1 MMLMM
6 EDYVKTAYRDIKNRK
21 KRSWLTMIGI
31 IIGIAAV
38 VSLISLG
45 QGLKDGMNA
54 EFEKMG
60 ADIIMIMPGSGFESM
75 GSAGSSLTKDDI
87 EVIRKVRGVNVAGGM
102 ITKIA
107 KVEYGNEMKYSW
119 VTGLALDESKEIID
133 NMDSF
138 NIESGRDLKSGD
150 TYKTIIGNSV
160 ASGDFFKTKVRAGDY
175 VMINGKKFR
184 VVGTLE
190 RIGNPDDDQAMMIP
204 LETARDLFD
213 EPDNLMVI
221 MANIKPGFEASDVA
235 ENIKKAMRKDRDQK
249 KGEEDFSVQTAEQL
263 KETVTS
269 ILNLVQAVL
278 IGIAGIS
285 LLVGGIGIMNTMY
298 TSVIERT
305 RDIGVMKAIGAR
317 NINIMWIFLIESG
330 IIGLVGGA
338 IGCAIGISISKSIEY
353 MSSAQLGVDYLKASV
368 APELIFGAL
377 AFSFFVGMLSGTLP
391 AVRAAR
397 LKPTDALRYE

>member
-1 MMLMM
+1 MMFMM

-54 EFEKMG
+54 EFDKMG
-60 ADIIMIMPGSGFESM
+60 AEIIMIMPGSGFESM
-75 GSAGSSLTKDDI
+75 GSVGSSLTKDDV
-87 EVIRKVRGVNVAGGM
+87 EVIRKVRGVNVAGGFL
-102 ITKIA
+102 TKIA
-107 KVEYGNEMKYSW
+107 KVEFGNEMKYSW
-119 VTGLALDESKEIID
+119 VSGLALDESKEIID
-133 NMDSF
+133 NMESF
-138 NIESGRDLKSGD
+138 VIESGRDLKRGD

-160 ASGDFFKTKVRAGDY
+160 ASGDFFKTKVRTGDY

-184 VVGTLE
+184 VVGTIG

-213 EPDNLMVI
+213 EPDALMVI
-221 MANIKPGFEASDVA
+221 MANIKPGFDASDVA

-249 KGEEDFSVQTAEQL
+249 KGEEDFSVQTADQL
-263 KETVTS
+263 KETVES

-298 TSVIERT
+298 TSVLERT

-353 MSSAQLGVDYLKASV
+353 LSSVELGVDYLKASV

-377 AFSFFVGMLSGTLP
+377 AFSFFVGMISGTLP
-391 AVRAAR
+391 ALRAAR

>member
-31 IIGIAAV
+31 IIGVAAV
-38 VSLISLG
+38 VSLVSLG

-54 EFEKMG
+54 EFDKMG
-60 ADIIMIMPGSGFESM
+60 AEIIMIMPGSGFQSM
-75 GSAGSSLTKDDI
+75 GSAGSSLTNDDV
-87 EVIRKVRGVNVAGGM
+87 EVIRKVRGVNLAGGFL
-102 ITKIA
+102 TKIA
-107 KVEYGNEMKYSW
+107 KVEFGNEMKYSW
-119 VTGLALDESKEIID
+119 VSGLALDESKEIID

-138 NIESGRDLKSGD
+138 NVESGRDLKRGD
-150 TYKTIIGNSV
+150 TYKTLAGNAV
-160 ASGDFFKTKVRAGDY
+160 ASGDFFKNKVRAGDY
-175 VMINGKKFR
+175 VMINDKKFR

-190 RIGNPDDDQAMMIP
+190 RIGNPDDDQAFIIP

-221 MANIKPGFEASDVA
+221 MANLKPGFDASDVA
-235 ENIKKAMRKDRDQK
+235 ENIKKAMRRDRDQK
-249 KGEEDFSVQTAEQL
+249 KGEEDFSVQTSEQL
-263 KETVTS
+263 KETVGV

-298 TSVIERT
+298 TSVLERT

-317 NINIMWIFLIESG
+317 NSNIMWIFLIESG

-338 IGCAIGISISKSIEY
+338 IGCAIGIAISKSIEY
-353 MSSAQLGVDYLKASV
+353 ASSTQLGVDYLKAST

-377 AFSFFVGMLSGTLP
+377 MFSFLVGMLSGTLP
-391 AVRAAR
+391 AMRAAR

>member
-1 MMLMM
+1 MM
-6 EDYVKTAYRDIKNRK
+6 EDYIKTAYRDIKNRK

-45 QGLKDGMNA
+45 QGLKDAVN
-54 EFEKMG
+54 EQFEMMG
-60 ADIIMIMPGSGFESM
+60 AEIIMIMPGSGFQSM
-75 GSAGSSLTKDDI
+75 GSAGSSLGRDDI
-87 EVIRKVRGVNVAGGM
+87 DVIKRVRGVDVAGGFV
-102 ITKIA
+102 TKIA
-107 KVEYGNEMKYSW
+107 KVEFGNEMKYSW
-119 VTGLALDESKEIID
+119 VSGMAQDESKEIFE
-133 NMDSF
+133 NMQSF
-138 NIESGRDLKSGD
+138 EIESGRDLKKGD
-150 TYKTIIGNSV
+150 MYRTIVGNSV
-160 ASGDFFKTKVRAGDY
+160 THGDFFKKKVRVGDY
-175 VMINGKKFR
+175 VNINGKKFK
-184 VVGTLE
+184 VVGSLK

-213 EPDNLMVI
+213 VPDELMVI
-221 MANIKPGFEASDVA
+221 MANLKPGFDASDVA
-235 ENIKKAMRKDRDQK
+235 EDIKKAMRKDRNQK
-249 KGEEDFSVQTAEQL
+249 KGEEDFTVQTSEQL
-263 KETVTS
+263 KETYGVV
-269 ILNLVQAVL
+269 LNLIQSVL

-298 TSVIERT
+298 TSVLERT

-338 IGCAIGISISKSIEY
+338 IGCAIGIAISKSIEY
-353 MSSAQLGVDYLKASV
+353 ASSTQLGVDYLKAST

-377 AFSFFVGMLSGTLP
+377 AFSFLVGMLSGTLP
-391 AVRAAR
+391 AMRAAR